1 MKKYHTWDEALAVY
15 QNAWDEGTIR
25 VTPIPGGPF
34 DTPRARLPMHPI
46 TIDSDSDEGE
56 PDGSGDNADSD
67 VEDFR
72 LLFQSLHVW
81 FVRSLLTF
89 LIHQLISTCIDCW
102 ERKRAVDLDFAATS
116 LVV

>member
-1 MKKYHTWDEALAVY
+1 MRTQQIRGRFQSKYRTWDKALAIY

-34 DTPRARLPMHPI
+34 NMPSTRLPI
-46 TIDSDSDEGE
+46 TVNSDSDEGE

-72 LLFQSLHVW
+72 MLFQTH
-81 FVRSLLTF
+81 LLN
-89 LIHQLISTCIDCW
+89 HQLTSTCTECW
-102 ERKRAVDLDFAATS
+102 ERKRAVDLDFAATL
-116 LVV
+116 LV

>member
-1 MKKYHTWDEALAVY
+1 MY
-15 QNAWDEGTIR
+15 
-25 VTPIPGGPF
+25 
-34 DTPRARLPMHPI
+34 PI
-46 TIDSDSDEGE
+46 TINSDSAEGE
-56 PDGSGDNADSD
+56 PDGSGDNVDSD

-72 LLFQSLHVW
+72 LLFQSLHIW

-102 ERKRAVDLDFAATS
+102 ERKRAVDLDFATTS